1 MKETMALAKANAKKF
16 LRNYGIRKPG
26 RDDVDALANIES
38 IYVQKGKPGEALGRI
53 CYSGGEGVITISGD
67 VSLESQKRFIIAHE
81 LGHYCNEF
89 SGREL
94 FYICHSEYLHN
105 PFIKNI
111 HEHEANEF
119 ATELLMPE
127 EWFITLVKKKPLSK
141 KLLDEITGC
150 FGVGLSAIAMRYAE
164 FGDYPAGFIFV
175 TDGKV
180 RWCKFNPSFP
190 FGYVPIGTKV
200 SNFSYAFEF
209 FEGKEIPDEP
219 ENILADAWFLND
231 RNYKKDFFI
240 KELVIPM
247 PNYQSAMV
255 MVWS

>member
-1 MKETMALAKANAKKF
+1 MALAKANAKKF
-16 LRNYGIRKPG
+16 LRKYGIRKPG
-26 RDDVDALANIES
+26 RVDVVALANLES

-53 CYSGGEGVITISGD
+53 CYSGNEGVITISGN

-94 FYICHSEYLHN
+94 FYTCHAEYLYN

-119 ATELLMPE
+119 ASELLMPE
-127 EWFITLVKKKPLSK
+127 EWFIEFVKRKGLDK
-141 KLLDEITGC
+141 KLLDEITT
-150 FGVGLSAIAMRYAE
+150 FFDVGLSAAAMRYAE

-180 RWCKFNPSFP
+180 KWCKFNPLFP
-190 FGYVPIGTKV
+190 FDYVPIGIKISDLSYA
-200 SNFSYAFEF
+200 SNFFE
-209 FEGKEIPDEP
+209 EKDIPAEP
-219 ENILADAWFLND
+219 EDILADAWFLND
-231 RNYKKDFFI
+231 RKYKKDFFI
-240 KELVIPM
+240 KELVVPM
-247 PNYQSAMV
+247 PNYNSAMV
-255 MVWS
+255 ILWC